1 MADTCYPN
9 TQKTEAGAL
18 LGVGAQPELYSS
30 RLGCATEQEWFQ
42 RTKEK
47 QLILKEN
54 CIYKRNQANNRFPKV
69 KTPGGSFVSSSDVP
83 QQREKS
89 PIFQKQKQKEHFLL
103 SVWDHH

>member
-30 RLGCATEQEWFQ
+30 RLGCATEWEWFQ

-47 QLILKEN
+47 QLILK
-54 CIYKRNQANNRFPKV
+54 
-69 KTPGGSFVSSSDVP
+69 KTVYIKGIKLTID
-83 QQREKS
+83 
-89 PIFQKQKQKEHFLL
+89 FQKSKHQVVHL
-103 SVWDHH
+103 

>member
-1 MADTCYPN
+1 MVPKN
-9 TQKTEAGAL
+9 
-18 LGVGAQPELYSS
+18 
-30 RLGCATEQEWFQ
+30 Q
-42 RTKEK
+42 RKAANSE
-47 QLILKEN
+47 EN

-83 QQREKS
+83 QLREKS